1 MKKKISFLFWFSL
14 VALLSFGQVKS
25 KKVTILWGAEQKES
39 KKSTLSDIVG
49 YDKTGFYAIKREK
62 KVLTIEHFNMQMNK
76 TKSIELNLEEQ
87 NKEKEF
93 EFIINLNKKLYLFSS
108 FRNQKL
114 KKNFLFM
121 QTIDN
126 KSLLLNKDLKM
137 IAEIDYSE
145 NSRYNSGSYSY
156 ELSRDSS
163 RVLIY
168 YNLPYNKGESE
179 KFGFHVFDNNF
190 NQVWEK
196 NVVLPYKDELFEIQ
210 DYKVDDT
217 GNVYLLGVIFKGKR
231 VERRKGEPNYKYQ
244 ILSYTGN
251 GSEMRE
257 YPVEIPGTFLTDMQI
272 AINDDQDIICGGF
285 YSAEG
290 TFSIKGSYFL
300 KINSETKEIL
310 TKEFKEFGID
320 FITQNMTEKKEE
332 KAKKRAESGKDIEL
346 YQYDLKDIILRDD
359 GGAVLIGE
367 QFYVVTTT
375 VKMSNGNG
383 GTTTS
388 STSQY
393 FYNDIIVISI
403 SPDGS
408 IDWNEKIPK
417 KQVTVNDGGF
427 YSSFAV
433 SVVKD
438 KLYFVFNDHPN
449 NLFYKKQGKLSN
461 FNKGPDS
468 VMVLVELD
476 SQGNQTREALY
487 NAKKSG
493 ILTRPKVCEQ
503 ISDNEMILF
512 GQDNKIHR
520 FARLTFKN

>member
-1 MKKKISFLFWFSL
+1 
-14 VALLSFGQVKS
+14 
-25 KKVTILWGAEQKES
+25 
-39 KKSTLSDIVG
+39 
-49 YDKTGFYAIKREK
+49 
-62 KVLTIEHFNMQMNK
+62 
-76 TKSIELNLEEQ
+76 
-87 NKEKEF
+87 
-93 EFIINLNKKLYLFSS
+93 
-108 FRNQKL
+108 
-114 KKNFLFM
+114 
-121 QTIDN
+121 
-126 KSLLLNKDLKM
+126 
-137 IAEIDYSE
+137 
-145 NSRYNSGSYSY
+145 
-156 ELSRDSS
+156 
-163 RVLIY
+163 
-168 YNLPYNKGESE
+168 
-179 KFGFHVFDNNF
+179 
-190 NQVWEK
+190 
-196 NVVLPYKDELFEIQ
+196 
-210 DYKVDDT
+210 
-217 GNVYLLGVIFKGKR
+217 
-231 VERRKGEPNYKYQ
+231 
-244 ILSYTGN
+244 
-251 GSEMRE
+251 
-257 YPVEIPGTFLTDMQI
+257 
-272 AINDDQDIICGGF
+272 
-285 YSAEG
+285 
-290 TFSIKGSYFL
+290 
-300 KINSETKEIL
+300 
-310 TKEFKEFGID
+310 
-320 FITQNMTEKKEE
+320 
-332 KAKKRAESGKDIEL
+332 
-346 YQYDLKDIILRDD
+346 
-359 GGAVLIGE
+359 
-367 QFYVVTTT
+367 
-375 VKMSNGNG
+375 MSNGSG

-393 FYNDIIVISI
+393 YYNDIIVISI